1 MESRNELEIAYCQR
15 CGKALIAP
23 LKQEDTNGIV
33 IKGKL
38 NVLCLKCAEH
48 VALTVADDQT
58 ESQGDSEE

>member
-48 VALTVADDQT
+48 VALAVADDLT
-58 ESQGDSEE
+58 ESQGKSDE